1 MSVTYVNH
9 KGEAVRL
16 EEIAKKHK
24 PKPKA
29 STALKTLNTK
39 DGATVSMGFEVAGF
53 SPGHLRDAEHDHIEK
68 LGSQQGRRLIKGEK
82 QLSPWDE
89 VAYMRENKPKRVA
102 PKPYTLAS
110 SADQCAEMARA
121 AGWKNVTVREILK
134 G

>member
-1 MSVTYVNH
+1 MSVTYVNR
-9 KGEAVRL
+9 KGETVYPDQ
-16 EEIAKKHK
+16 IAQKHK

-29 STALKTLNTK
+29 STALKTLDTK

-53 SPGHLRDAEHDHIEK
+53 SLEHLAEAKRKHEIQLEGQKD
-68 LGSQQGRRLIKGEK
+68 RALIKGEK
-82 QLSPWDE
+82 KLSAWDE
-89 VAYMRENKPKRVA
+89 EAYMRESKPKRVA

-110 SADQCAEMARA
+110 SADQCAEMARK

>member
-1 MSVTYVNH
+1 VNVNYVNH
-9 KGEAVRL
+9 KGETVRL

-29 STALKTLNTK
+29 STALKTLDTK

-53 SPGHLRDAEHDHIEK
+53 SPGRLRDAEHDHVEK
-68 LGSQQGRRLIKGEK
+68 LGGQQGRPLIKGEK
-82 QLSPWDE
+82 QLGPWDE
-89 VAYMRENKPKRVA
+89 IAYMRENKPKRVA